1 MVFAAIRRWADGSGR
16 QVAAR
21 RAANVPPTE
30 VLAVKRGWQTLL
42 QGLAI
47 DVVVAVALVVL
58 ATLPALD
65 SWDTLRL
72 QIGVISFTLAKSV
85 VQAVV
90 SWVVRRWFDQSGSS
104 QPLPVLTSDTSP
116 DDAQREH

>member
-1 MVFAAIRRWADGSGR
+1 M
-16 QVAAR
+16 
-21 RAANVPPTE
+21 
-30 VLAVKRGWQTLL
+30 
-42 QGLAI
+42 
-47 DVVVAVALVVL
+47 VVAVALVIL

-104 QPLPVLTSDTSP
+104 QPLPPLTSDTSP
-116 DDAQREH
+116 DDDQREH